1 MTSTD
6 VFLFIRLFYSMQ
18 TNNIEKKMSRSRSSY
33 FFKFLLCLGSFSG
46 KTKKM
51 MHTAENTN
59 IDIIKQNYEK
69 LEDKTK
75 DNK

>member
-1 MTSTD
+1 MFFFSFAFST
-6 VFLFIRLFYSMQ
+6 LCKQ
-18 TNNIEKKMSRSRSSY
+18 TIEKNMSRSRSSY
-33 FFKFLLCLGSFSG
+33 FFKFLLCWGSFSD
-46 KTKKM
+46 KTKTM

-59 IDIIKQNYEK
+59 IDIIKRNYEK